1 MRKKLKWIGIAFII
15 LVLAAQVYQPE
26 RSNPAV
32 DESKTIYA
40 SLSVPPEIK
49 AILERSCTD
58 CHSHGTTWPW
68 YSTIAPISWLTARDV
83 KNGRSSM
90 NLSTWGTYK
99 KTRQANKLDQI
110 FTEISEDKMPLKPYR
125 LMHPGAALSK
135 DEIDRMCRWAE
146 KERDRLTEPD
156 STGASGGN

>member
-1 MRKKLKWIGIAFII
+1 
-15 LVLAAQVYQPE
+15 
-26 RSNPAV
+26 
-32 DESKTIYA
+32 
-40 SLSVPPEIK
+40 
-49 AILERSCTD
+49 
-58 CHSHGTTWPW
+58 
-68 YSTIAPISWLTARDV
+68 
-83 KNGRSSM
+83 M

-110 FTEISEDKMPLKPYR
+110 LTEISEDKMPLKPYR
-125 LMHPGAALSK
+125 LMHPSAALSK